1 MNPSRTTLFCS
12 LAAAL
17 STSAAATASP
27 SISAAP
33 QRIVVVGDSLAV
45 SPSRSLNFT
54 AELQA
59 RLRSTHPD
67 WTIVNVS
74 YRGDTTTGGARRFDT
89 ALAGDPKVLV
99 LELGANDGLRGVDV
113 ATVEANLSRMIEA
126 AQTKGIKV
134 LLCGMETPPL
144 RSWDYALAFH
154 KMYPR
159 LAAKYKIPLVPFLL
173 QGVAL
178 NPDMN
183 GDDRIHPNAAGAR
196 AIADTV
202 WPYLEPLL

>member
-1 MNPSRTTLFCS
+1 VSPLAILFCV
-12 LAAAL
+12 AAAL
-17 STSAAATASP
+17 APPVLHSAAAFSSPTASR
-27 SISAAP
+27 
-33 QRIVVVGDSLAV
+33 RIVVVGDSLAV
-45 SPSRSLNFT
+45 SPSRSLNFA

-59 RLRSTHPD
+59 HLQSTHPD
-67 WTIVNVS
+67 WTIVNAS
-74 YRGDTTTGGARRFDT
+74 YRGDTTTGGARRFDG
-89 ALAGDPKVLV
+89 ALTGDPKILV

-126 AQTKGIKV
+126 AQAKGIKV

-159 LAAKYKIPLVPFLL
+159 LAAKYRIPLVPFLL

-178 NPDMN
+178 NPGMN